1 MSDKDDHDLLIEIS
15 TKLSLY
21 HELFVKHVE
30 EDAKHF
36 TIIDTKL
43 NAAHRRMDWL
53 VGGIGFTVLVTFIVG
68 IIKVA
73 YHL

>member
-36 TIIDTKL
+36 TILDSKVG
-43 NAAHRRMDWL
+43 AVHRRVDWL
-53 VGGIGFTVLVTFIVG
+53 VGSIGLVVVTTLIVG
-68 IIKVA
+68 VVKIA
-73 YHL
+73 YHI